1 MTFQEYVRM
10 VKPYWKEKTSNEDAC
25 NLLMGGIIGP
35 AKIPSSEGE
44 GEYYFSNVKTS
55 QLLNGYID
63 IPQKILAHVTD
74 DVVTM
79 SIVKYFEKEIV
90 PRLQP
95 ATGELRQQML
105 CTLQKDAACTPAMGT
120 IFAALSKADAPAPFF
135 AAALLYV
142 LTAPYQAKRNAPE
155 PSAPSASGLMLSG
168 ITKENRLSQ
177 GFCVLPF
184 REATPYP
191 SAPIYKEI
199 VQAYKDISACNHEK
213 LAENRAFFDKA
224 APALDMM
231 MKSGFTK
238 KVQVTIS
245 EPVKDCIRTFAEE
258 HDIKM
263 PEDFFDV
270 GKLCEY
276 TSVLSIGLQ
285 AAHPDEEVEPF
296 GTAMEQWKYK
306 AIQALPEKIGEYR
319 KRHALDE
326 LFDGIHILRLALTND
341 TSEADESIH
350 VSVYLPQAACFQRDD
365 LDRLSREHVGS
376 VQNDHE
382 YWEIF
387 DIPKA
392 EEYLDYSETRQGLHV
407 NPIPYITPF
416 RMSKK
421 ECFDRVWD
429 DIFPYDGF
437 RHGNDLCIQL
447 KFDQLNPKTSAAF
460 PSMILLK
467 QPVDHIRYQIQ
478 SKHAPEKV
486 QGELSVQKE
495 KKD

>member
-44 GEYYFSNVKTS
+44 GEYYFSKVKTS

-319 KRHALDE
+319 KRHALD
-326 LFDGIHILRLALTND
+326 LSLIHI
-341 TSEADESIH
+341 
-350 VSVYLPQAACFQRDD
+350 
-365 LDRLSREHVGS
+365 
-376 VQNDHE
+376 
-382 YWEIF
+382 
-387 DIPKA
+387 
-392 EEYLDYSETRQGLHV
+392 
-407 NPIPYITPF
+407 
-416 RMSKK
+416 
-421 ECFDRVWD
+421 
-429 DIFPYDGF
+429 
-437 RHGNDLCIQL
+437 
-447 KFDQLNPKTSAAF
+447 
-460 PSMILLK
+460 
-467 QPVDHIRYQIQ
+467 
-478 SKHAPEKV
+478 
-486 QGELSVQKE
+486 
-495 KKD
+495 